1 VQEGGLI
8 GIRHRVDRRLQF
20 GRLPP
25 DMRAE
30 VILGEKEHEQLGG
43 DFDVEHVLFVVV
55 RRPHTEREGFRHARN
70 VAAE

>member
-1 VQEGGLI
+1 
-8 GIRHRVDRRLQF
+8 
-20 GRLPP
+20 
-25 DMRAE
+25 MRAE

>member
-1 VQEGGLI
+1 M
-8 GIRHRVDRRLQF
+8 IRKPLE
-20 GRLPP
+20 LPP